1 MSLAPLHKY
10 LLEAF
15 ESNEVLRAFLVMF
28 AEELGPA
35 LPDPGSNRETFTFR
49 TLEVLRARGYF
60 LDDALFS
67 ALAERDPRRRAQ
79 LAPLAVP
86 YLGQAKADALARG
99 AQPQPQAQP
108 AEPLRVLFLAA
119 DPTDYDELDLGK
131 EATLVEDAL
140 AARRVRDR
148 VRVDTLWSVTADALI
163 KGLLRYKP
171 HVLHYVGHG
180 SEQGEPVL
188 RGPEGQGV
196 PVTQRALAR
205 LLRNA
210 GGSIQVIVLNA
221 CYTAAV
227 AQELVDEVPVV
238 VGMRHAVLDS
248 AALAFAEFFYRAV
261 AEGKDVRAA
270 FELGRVAVE
279 AKGLRGAD
287 LPQLSA
293 APDADPRKLVLL
305 P

>member
-15 ESNEVLRAFLVMF
+15 ETNEALRAFLVMF

-35 LPDPGSNRETFTFR
+35 LPDPGANRETFTFR
-49 TLEVLRARGYF
+49 ALEVLRARGYF

-67 ALAERDPRRRAQ
+67 ALAARDPKRRAQ
-79 LAPLAVP
+79 LAALAAP
-86 YLGQAKADALARG
+86 YLGQAKADALAAG
-99 AQPQPQAQP
+99 PQPQAQP

-119 DPTDYDELDLGK
+119 DPTDYDELELGK

-140 AARRVRDR
+140 GARRVRDR
-148 VRVDTLWSVTADALI
+148 VRVDTLWAVTADALI
-163 KGLLRYKP
+163 RGLLRYKP

-180 SEQGEPVL
+180 NERGEPVL
-188 RGPEGQGV
+188 RGPDGQGV
-196 PVTQRALAR
+196 PVTERALAR

-210 GGSIQVIVLNA
+210 GGSLQVIVLNA

-238 VGMRHAVLDS
+238 VGMRHAVLDT
-248 AALAFAEFFYRAV
+248 AALAFAEFFYRAL
-261 AEGKDVRAA
+261 AEGKDLRAA
-270 FELGRVAVE
+270 FEIGRVAVE
-279 AKGLRGAD
+279 AKGLRGGD
-287 LPQLSA
+287 LPQISA
-293 APDADPRKLVLL
+293 APDADPRRLVLL